1 MNAAAAP
8 APDPQPTDAAP
19 RPRWA
24 FAALV
29 FGAWTAVGAFSAAQW
44 WLVRATAS
52 EPVRPFHVGWMLE
65 SMWLWAAF
73 TLLIFPL
80 AYRFPLERGRLARNL
95 PLHGLFALG
104 SCVVDVLADELF
116 VPLLGAEQGSLMQRL
131 IGRSFINVFSY
142 AAIVGIAHAARYYRL
157 MMERRAREAEL
168 ERQLL
173 QARLQALESQLH
185 PHFLFNTLHTIG
197 SLIRVGEHAA
207 ALRMLSGLG
216 DLLRQALRNR
226 DAQEVPLRDELDFV
240 GRYLDVERVRFQD
253 RLRTHVQVDDDVPG
267 DVLVPHLILQ
277 PLVENA
283 IRHGVEARGAG
294 GAVEIRVRRD
304 DGLLWM
310 TVRDD
315 GPGPNGNGAD
325 GSATGDGSG
334 KANGRGIGLGNTRE
348 RLRHLYGDDH
358 RFELGGDA
366 GGAVATIAVPFHR
379 TAAGA

>member
-1 MNAAAAP
+1 MTALP
-8 APDPQPTDAAP
+8 PDPQPSAPP

-29 FGAWTAVGAFSAAQW
+29 FGGWTAVGAFSAAQW
-44 WLVRATAS
+44 WLQRATTDG
-52 EPVRPFHVGWMLE
+52 PVRPFHVGWMLE

-80 AYRFPLERGRLARNL
+80 AHRYPLERGRLARNL
-95 PLHGLFALG
+95 PLHAAFALAF
-104 SCVVDVLADELF
+104 CVADVLADELF
-116 VPLLGAEQGSLMQRL
+116 FPVFGGRQGGFAQRL

-142 AAIVGIAHAARYYRL
+142 AALVGIAHATRYYGL
-157 MMERRAREAEL
+157 MMERRTREAEL

-185 PHFLFNTLHTIG
+185 PHFLFNTLHTVG

-253 RLRTHVQVDDDVPG
+253 RLRTSVQIDDDVPG

-283 IRHGVEARGAG
+283 IRHGVESRGAG
-294 GAVEIRVRRD
+294 GAVEIRVRHE
-304 DGLLWM
+304 DGLLWL

-315 GPGPNGNGAD
+315 GPGPNGNGKSAD
-325 GSATGDGSG
+325 
-334 KANGRGIGLGNTRE
+334 GRGIGLGNTRE
-348 RLRHLYGDDH
+348 RLRHLYGDAH
-358 RFELGGDA
+358 RFELAGDA

>member
-1 MNAAAAP
+1 MIAVAAPAQDPSAAAP
-8 APDPQPTDAAP
+8 APPS
-19 RPRWA
+19 RWS
-24 FAALV
+24 FPALV
-29 FGAWTAVGAFSAAQW
+29 FGAWTAVGAFLAAQW
-44 WLVRATAS
+44 WLQRAT
-52 EPVRPFHVGWMLE
+52 ENGPVRPLQVGWMLE
-65 SMWLWAAF
+65 GMWMWAAF

-80 AYRFPLERGRLARNL
+80 ACRVPLERGRLARNL
-95 PLHGLFALG
+95 PLHAVFALG
-104 SCVVDVLADELF
+104 FCVADVLADALF
-116 VPLLGAEQGSLMQRL
+116 APLLGPPRGSFVERL

-142 AAIVGIAHAARYYRL
+142 AAVVGIAHAVRYYRL

-173 QARLQALESQLH
+173 QARLQALEAQLH
-185 PHFLFNTLHTIG
+185 PHFLFNTLHTVG
-197 SLIRVGEHAA
+197 SLVRVGEHAA

-240 GRYLDVERVRFQD
+240 GQYLDVERVRFQD
-253 RLRTHVQVDDDVPG
+253 RLRTDVRVDDDVPG

-304 DGLLWM
+304 EDLLWM

-315 GPGPNGNGAD
+315 GPGPRAGGNGAD
-325 GSATGDGSG
+325 G
-334 KANGRGIGLGNTRE
+334 ANGRGIGLGNTRE

-358 RFELGGDA
+358 RFELAGDA
-366 GGAVATIAVPFHR
+366 AGAVATIAVPFHR

>member
-1 MNAAAAP
+1 MIAAAAP
-8 APDPQPTDAAP
+8 ASDPTATGHVP

-24 FAALV
+24 FPALV
-29 FGAWTAVGAFSAAQW
+29 FGAWTAVGAFLAAQW
-44 WLVRATAS
+44 WLVRATTLG
-52 EPVRPFHVGWMLE
+52 PVQPLRAGWMLE

-80 AYRFPLERGRLARNL
+80 AHRFPLERGRVARNL
-95 PLHGLFALG
+95 PLHALFALG
-104 SCVVDVLADELF
+104 FCVADVLADVIF
-116 VPLLGAEQGSLMQRL
+116 VPLLGEPEGTLTQRL

-142 AAIVGIAHAARYYRL
+142 AAIVGVAHAARYYRL

-173 QARLQALESQLH
+173 QARLQALEAQLH
-185 PHFLFNTLHTIG
+185 PHFLFNTLHTVG

-226 DAQEVPLRDELDFV
+226 DAQEVPLQDELDFV

-253 RLRTHVQVDDDVPG
+253 RLRTDVQVDDDVPG

-304 DGLLWM
+304 GGLLWM

-315 GPGPNGNGAD
+315 GPGPDANGGA
-325 GSATGDGSG
+325 GGNG

-358 RFELGGDA
+358 RFELAGDA
-366 GGAVATIAVPFHR
+366 AGAVATIAVPFHR
-379 TAAGA
+379 VAGA